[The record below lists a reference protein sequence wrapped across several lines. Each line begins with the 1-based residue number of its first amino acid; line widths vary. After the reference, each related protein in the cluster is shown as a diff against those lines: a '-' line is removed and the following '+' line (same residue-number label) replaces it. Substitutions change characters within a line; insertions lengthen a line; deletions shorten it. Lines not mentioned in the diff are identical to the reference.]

1 MAYIYDATLT
11 PTLLPPELLIKKFV
25 YNDPNC
31 DYEKYLL
38 EFINASAY
46 FLEKSKGE
54 CYKKPLSEESA
65 QCDCNSSSYQLDFKL
80 FASETLL
87 HASSILPRRKALI
100 APGVTASQPPKEKNG
115 FIEASLIYS
124 ILRDYD
130 FEGLRD
136 LRCCETRKQGI
147 TNDICTLLKKM
158 ETPKNLLLFLPYK
171 FSFEKEYSFLDGV
184 DQIRNALNN
193 DFQYI
198 MQYRSFMTNDRFD
211 TYMAFI
217 YDGRIVFMV
226 KNGVY
231 LDYIDSVNL
240 NKSKIFMELSSYSN

>member
-1 MAYIYDATLT
+1 MDCEYDPTLT
-11 PTLLPPELLIKKFV
+11 AMLLPPEMLIKKFV
-25 YNDPNC
+25 YNDTNC

-38 EFINASAY
+38 EFINTSTY

-54 CYKKPLSEESA
+54 HYTKPASEESA
-65 QCDCNSSSYQLDFKL
+65 QCDCISPSYQLDFKL
-80 FASETLL
+80 FASKTLL
-87 HASSILPRRKALI
+87 HACSILPKRKALV
-100 APGVTASQPPKEKNG
+100 APGVIALQPPKEKNG
-115 FIEASLIYS
+115 SIKASLIHS

-130 FEGLRD
+130 FEGLRS
-136 LRCCETRKQGI
+136 LRCVETKEQGI

-158 ETPKNLLLFLPYK
+158 ETRKNILLFLPYR
-171 FSFEKEYSFLDGV
+171 FSFGKEYSFFDGV

-198 MQYRSFMTNDRFD
+198 MQYRSFMMNDRFD

-217 YDGRIVFMV
+217 YNGRIVFMV
-226 KNGVY
+226 KDGVY

-240 NKSKIFMELSSYSN
+240 NKSKIFMDLSSYSD

>member
-1 MAYIYDATLT
+1 
-11 PTLLPPELLIKKFV
+11 
-25 YNDPNC
+25 
-31 DYEKYLL
+31 
-38 EFINASAY
+38 
-46 FLEKSKGE
+46 
-54 CYKKPLSEESA
+54 
-65 QCDCNSSSYQLDFKL
+65 
-80 FASETLL
+80 
-87 HASSILPRRKALI
+87 
-100 APGVTASQPPKEKNG
+100 
-115 FIEASLIYS
+115 
-124 ILRDYD
+124 
-130 FEGLRD
+130 
-136 LRCCETRKQGI
+136 
-147 TNDICTLLKKM
+147 M